1 MKLMVY
7 VEGPSDRAAM
17 LALLAPLLEKKRQE
31 GISID
36 FFESPEGDKKMSVL
50 TKVPKRAAA
59 IVRND
64 PSAVVVAIP
73 DLYPKNKAFPHET
86 FGELQAGIL
95 KNFEDALQARGRRGD
110 ARLKERFKV
119 FCFKYDLEALVL
131 AAEEALKDRLGAK
144 SLSVTWRI
152 PVEDQNHNRP
162 PKHIV
167 EELFTKHGKRYQA
180 TVDAPLIL
188 GASHYQEISERCVQ
202 CFKPF
207 VQFLASLPGGTR

>member
-1 MKLMVY
+1 MKVIVY

-17 LALLAPLLEKKRQE
+17 LALLAPLVEEKRQE
-31 GISID
+31 GTSID
-36 FFESPEGDKKMSVL
+36 FFESPAGDKKMSVL

-59 IVRND
+59 IVCND

-73 DLYPKNKAFPHET
+73 DLYPKNTAFPHET
-86 FGELQAGIL
+86 FEELSAGIL
-95 KNFEDALQARGRRGD
+95 KAFEDALQSRGRGGD
-110 ARLKERFKV
+110 VRLKARFKV
-119 FCFKYDLEALVL
+119 FCFKYDMEALIL
-131 AAEEALKDRLGAK
+131 AAEEALRERLGGK

-167 EELFTKHGKRYQA
+167 EELFAKEGKRYQG
-180 TVDAPLIL
+180 TVDAPSIL
-188 GASHYQEISERCVQ
+188 GASKYQDIADRCFQ

-207 VQFLASLPGGTR
+207 VQFLASLSGGKR